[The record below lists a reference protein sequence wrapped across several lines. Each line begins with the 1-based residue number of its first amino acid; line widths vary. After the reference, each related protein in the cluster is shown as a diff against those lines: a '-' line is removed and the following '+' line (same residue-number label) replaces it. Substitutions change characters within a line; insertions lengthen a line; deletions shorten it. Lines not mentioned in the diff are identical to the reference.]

1 MKIFLTFVIVLN
13 SLLLAADTKES
24 ASERKKRVEK
34 QIKVEMEKEKKY
46 AREQTFYNQDNY
58 DFKGAE
64 VNKDSLDQL
73 PDLKNQDDFD
83 MDSVY
88 D

>member
-1 MKIFLTFVIVLN
+1 MRLFLTCI
-13 SLLLAADTKES
+13 LLFNTFLMAAES
-24 ASERKKRVEK
+24 SSSESERKKRVEK
-34 QIKVEMEKEKKY
+34 QLKIEMEKEKKY
-46 AREQTFYNQDNY
+46 SKEQTFYQSHNY

-64 VNKDSLDQL
+64 VNPNSVESV
-73 PDLKNQDDFD
+73 PDIEIQDDFD

>member
-1 MKIFLTFVIVLN
+1 MKIFLIFTILLS
-13 SLLLAADTKES
+13 SLMASES
-24 ASERKKRVEK
+24 AKSKKDRLDA
-34 QIKVEMEKEKKY
+34 QIKKEMQKEKKY
-46 AREQTFYNQDNY
+46 AREQTFYSGADY

-64 VNKDSLDQL
+64 VNKDSLDSI
-73 PDLKNQDDFD
+73 PNIEVDDFD